1 MSSHRLTGISRQKCR
16 SPGLLTGRQMALCIV
31 RALIFLIRN
40 NNAPGILIGLALL
53 CIAAEI
59 RIRQQLLQHRQ
70 AAVSA
75 VVCRKC
81 RCGGFVVFPC
91 LVRIGSCLP
100 DGFSASAVQ
109 EIRTG
114 KHVGRGGIGFLGF
127 SSVLALAVI
136 FLLHML
142 HGNGDF
148 LRFLKGHRSLV
159 QLIFQKPGSGLH
171 GLVFLPILP
180 EARNASGRGRGSG
193 QHHRAADR
201 AKQKEQECQQ
211 KRGTLLSSPFLLY
224 SVSDFRISAHDFP
237 FTTSPAQDSAIVSR
251 SERSRLEK
259 SPPASPPPPVL
270 LPPFCFSPSV
280 VSAS

>member
-1 MSSHRLTGISRQKCR
+1 MSSHRLAGIPRQKSR
-16 SPGLLTGRQMALCIV
+16 SPGLLTGRQHALCIV
-31 RALIFLIRN
+31 RALIFSIRN
-40 NNAPGILIGLALL
+40 DNAPGLLVSLALL

-59 RIRQQLLQHRQ
+59 RIRQQLLQHGQ

-75 VVCRKC
+75 VVRGKC
-81 RCGGFVVFPC
+81 HCGSFIIFSCSASGIQKIRAGK
-91 LVRIGSCLP
+91 RIGC
-100 DGFSASAVQ
+100 
-109 EIRTG
+109 
-114 KHVGRGGIGFLGF
+114 GGIGFLGRF
-127 SSVLALAVI
+127 AVFTLAVI

-142 HGNGDF
+142 HGNRDF
-148 LRFLKGHRSLV
+148 LRFLKDHRSLV
-159 QLIFQKPGSGLH
+159 QLIFQKPGCGLH
-171 GLVFLPILP
+171 RLVFLPVLP
-180 EARNASGRGRGSG
+180 EARNAPGRGRGGG

-211 KRGTLLSSPFLLY
+211 QRGTLLSSPFLFY

-237 FTTSPAQDSAIVSR
+237 FTTSLAQDSAIVSR